1 MGALFGLNLDV
12 REVDD
17 FAVDFLFYDSHIGV
31 ISIYLLLVGPWL
43 STQYWLPL
51 FGFLLVFGGGTKVHF
66 RLGVNNGKFEH
77 LLVHC
82 PKLLIKYFFWG
93 ANEFICKAIKVK
105 RYVDAFIISFLAS
118 VFFSFLLPFS
128 S

>member
-17 FAVDFLFYDSHIGV
+17 FAVDFLFYDSHIRV

-43 STQYWLPL
+43 STQYWL

-66 RLGVNNGKFEH
+66 RLGVNNGN
-77 LLVHC
+77 LS
-82 PKLLIKYFFWG
+82 
-93 ANEFICKAIKVK
+93 
-105 RYVDAFIISFLAS
+105 IS
-118 VFFSFLLPFS
+118 
-128 S
+128 